1 MHGGYGRAEASHA
14 RVARRV
20 LGESVQE
27 AAEERRW
34 RKNAG
39 LAPLEGGS
47 DEEDEEEGQEGGEG
61 ARGGTAAE
69 RGGTNC
75 CLT

>member
-1 MHGGYGRAEASHA
+1 
-14 RVARRV
+14 V

-69 RGGTNC
+69 RGGTS
-75 CLT
+75 